1 MRDVWPNIQP
11 LEHFLFFI
19 FQSKFPITF
28 SVEIR
33 PFFASWD
40 SPCVLPGG
48 KMGCRQPSRV
58 QQTQK
63 CFQQTW
69 NWALLNYYSIPV
81 QYQWQKYKN
90 LMQFPGGI
98 FLVCFCDITI
108 PYTTHRKSAQKTN
121 IIIHLQVC
129 LQNQCLVS
137 LKRRCCS
144 LLSWAD
150 TQQCSC
156 FYARR
161 FIYSNFNILHILVS
175 CLIKLSP
182 FMRRPSNQ
190 MNPSPAVSLLPNM
203 LLLLHCTKS
212 LVSCICSSNGIWGI
226 GDF

>member
-1 MRDVWPNIQP
+1 
-11 LEHFLFFI
+11 
-19 FQSKFPITF
+19 
-28 SVEIR
+28 
-33 PFFASWD
+33 
-40 SPCVLPGG
+40 
-48 KMGCRQPSRV
+48 
-58 QQTQK
+58 
-63 CFQQTW
+63 
-69 NWALLNYYSIPV
+69 
-81 QYQWQKYKN
+81 
-90 LMQFPGGI
+90 MQFPGGI

-203 LLLLHCTKS
+203 LLLLRCTKS
-212 LVSCICSSNGIWGI
+212 LVSCLWFRNRRFLKKLRMLGISVCSKSATAQFRVKFSHTTQAGLQMCSAAQRLKILCL
-226 GDF
+226 